1 MWPEIFRLELG
12 GFSLP
17 LRSFGFFVAL
27 GFLIGVQ
34 VAGRLSRRYGTD
46 PENELQKVPEVSWS
60 VLLGVILGA
69 RLAYVLVNI
78 GHFSAHPVEIL
89 KIWEGGLVMYG
100 GLILALFMGIRKA
113 RKLGMNVWRTA
124 DYFLVAGFLGQAI
137 GRLGCL
143 SVGDDY
149 GRPLERAADGSAPW
163 FAITFPD
170 PLPFGS
176 AFPPELA
183 GIPVHPTQLYMAAK
197 ALLLFVFGLWLLRRK
212 RFDGQVMALLMMGYA
227 GLRFL
232 IEYFR
237 YDAEARGGIFRA
249 GASPA
254 DTHVRLHELG
264 VATADGRITDF
275 AAYRRLIAEGAEGI
289 HPQLLLSTSQ
299 MAAIATFVVALF
311 IYRRLRGQQ
320 SPPLPTDG

>member
-12 GFSLP
+12 SLSLP
-17 LRSFGFFVAL
+17 LRSFGFFVAM
-27 GFLIGVQ
+27 GFLVGVQ

-46 PENELQKVPEVSWS
+46 PENEIHKVPEISWS

-69 RLAYVLVNI
+69 RLAYVLVNF
-78 GHFSAHPVEIL
+78 GYFTSHPVEIF

-100 GLILALFMGIRKA
+100 GLILALILGIRKA
-113 RKLGMNVWRTA
+113 RRLGMKVWRTA

-137 GRLGCL
+137 GRFGCL

-149 GRPLERAADGSAPW
+149 GRPVALAADGSTPW

-170 PLPFGS
+170 PLPPGS

-197 ALLLFVFGLWLLRRK
+197 ALTLFLFGLWLLRRK
-212 RFDGQVMALLMMGYA
+212 RFDGQVATALLMGYA
-227 GLRFL
+227 VLRFL
-232 IEYFR
+232 IEFVR
-237 YDAEARGGIFRA
+237 YDAEARGGIFRS

-254 DTHVRLHELG
+254 DAHARLHELG
-264 VATADGRITDF
+264 VATVDGRITDF
-275 AAYRRLIAEGAEGI
+275 AAYRQMIADGVSGI

-299 MAAIATFVVALF
+299 MVAIVTLMIAAVL
-311 IYRRLRGQQ
+311 YRRL
-320 SPPLPTDG
+320 SKA